1 MSQLDLALIDA
12 KTAAE
17 VCPSDPAERRGAAA
31 WCVPIWPRDRSW
43 TC

>member
-17 VCPSDPAERRGAAA
+17 VCRRIPLSEEARA
-31 WCVPIWPRDRSW
+31 WCVPIWLRARSW